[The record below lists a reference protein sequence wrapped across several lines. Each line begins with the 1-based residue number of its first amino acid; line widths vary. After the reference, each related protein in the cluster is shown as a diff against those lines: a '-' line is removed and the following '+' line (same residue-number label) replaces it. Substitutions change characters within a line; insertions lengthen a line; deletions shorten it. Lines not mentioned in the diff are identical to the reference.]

1 MKEKLD
7 TYINLQIV
15 SHYRL
20 IEVVMVV
27 SDCHSTPVSVTNI
40 LINKIII
47 NKNETFTHPATPSE
61 NKKKK

>member
-1 MKEKLD
+1 L
-7 TYINLQIV
+7 
-15 SHYRL
+15 
-20 IEVVMVV
+20 

-61 NKKKK
+61 NRKKEKEYLKREEDGWQAT